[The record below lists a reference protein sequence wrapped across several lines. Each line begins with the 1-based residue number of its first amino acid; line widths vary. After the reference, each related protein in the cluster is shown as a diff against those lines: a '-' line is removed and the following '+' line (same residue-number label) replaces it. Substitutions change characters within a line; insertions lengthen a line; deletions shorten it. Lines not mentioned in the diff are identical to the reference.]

1 MKAIT
6 GCACDGIGSGGHKGT
21 LARRNGRF
29 RRAQPL
35 TGKTAA
41 RRSASK

>member
-6 GCACDGIGSGGHKGT
+6 GCACDGIGNCAHKDT

-29 RRAQPL
+29 RRAEPV

-41 RRSASK
+41 RRSAPE